1 MKTKVIIKRKIIKG
15 KEALFLKVLREL
27 RLKAA
32 QQEGYISSERL
43 IDPKDP
49 NLLLIISKW
58 KTYKDWNNWKLNE
71 ERKAIDEKLNTL
83 QEGPTEYK
91 PYLYGKYWAAAAQ
104 GYPLNLQTKYRPG
117 ANKQVVSFM

>member
-1 MKTKVIIKRKIIKG
+1 MNTKVIIKRKIIKG
-15 KEALFLKVLREL
+15 KEVPFLKLLREL

-32 QQEGYISSERL
+32 QQEGYISSESL
-43 IDPKDP
+43 IDPRDP

-58 KTYKDWNNWKLNE
+58 KTYEDWNNWKFND
-71 ERKAIDEKLNTL
+71 ERKSIDEKLNTL

-91 PYLYGKYWAAAAQ
+91 PYLHGKYWAAAAQ

-117 ANKQVVSFM
+117 VDKQRVSFR